1 MLDTIGTLKRVKQL
15 SQLKT
20 TTTTTT
26 NSLILVLKLVTLEI
40 DVMEEFYSGATFS
53 KIQQNILS
61 ALFSM
66 QTFRELYLADCFQ
79 TNLSNLPSFELARF
93 LRPESSNTLAKEKKR
108 RKRKSR
114 EEGRKRRKKSNC
126 CTCLVFIMALLER
139 FWPKNTVCRHVFKN

>member
-20 TTTTTT
+20 TTTT
-26 NSLILVLKLVTLEI
+26 NSLLLVLKLVTLEI

-66 QTFRELYLADCFQ
+66 
-79 TNLSNLPSFELARF
+79 
-93 LRPESSNTLAKEKKR
+93 
-108 RKRKSR
+108 
-114 EEGRKRRKKSNC
+114 
-126 CTCLVFIMALLER
+126 
-139 FWPKNTVCRHVFKN
+139 

>member
-15 SQLKT
+15 SQLK
-20 TTTTTT
+20 TTTTT

-66 QTFRELYLADCFQ
+66 
-79 TNLSNLPSFELARF
+79 
-93 LRPESSNTLAKEKKR
+93 
-108 RKRKSR
+108 
-114 EEGRKRRKKSNC
+114 
-126 CTCLVFIMALLER
+126 
-139 FWPKNTVCRHVFKN
+139 

>member
-20 TTTTTT
+20 TTTTT
-26 NSLILVLKLVTLEI
+26 NSLLLGLKLVTLEI

-66 QTFRELYLADCFQ
+66 
-79 TNLSNLPSFELARF
+79 
-93 LRPESSNTLAKEKKR
+93 
-108 RKRKSR
+108 
-114 EEGRKRRKKSNC
+114 
-126 CTCLVFIMALLER
+126 
-139 FWPKNTVCRHVFKN
+139 

>member
-15 SQLKT
+15 SQLKTTT

-66 QTFRELYLADCFQ
+66 
-79 TNLSNLPSFELARF
+79 
-93 LRPESSNTLAKEKKR
+93 
-108 RKRKSR
+108 
-114 EEGRKRRKKSNC
+114 
-126 CTCLVFIMALLER
+126 
-139 FWPKNTVCRHVFKN
+139 

>member
-53 KIQQNILS
+53 KIQQNILF

-66 QTFRELYLADCFQ
+66 
-79 TNLSNLPSFELARF
+79 
-93 LRPESSNTLAKEKKR
+93 
-108 RKRKSR
+108 
-114 EEGRKRRKKSNC
+114 
-126 CTCLVFIMALLER
+126 
-139 FWPKNTVCRHVFKN
+139 

>member
-15 SQLKT
+15 SQLKTTTT

-66 QTFRELYLADCFQ
+66 
-79 TNLSNLPSFELARF
+79 
-93 LRPESSNTLAKEKKR
+93 
-108 RKRKSR
+108 
-114 EEGRKRRKKSNC
+114 
-126 CTCLVFIMALLER
+126 
-139 FWPKNTVCRHVFKN
+139 